1 MDPVRLQFIDD
12 AGNSRTSDEFTL
24 DDALYQT
31 YTMRLYSADVE
42 SGHIEASLKVADDTW
57 TTIPLE
63 LQTGT
68 LTIRYVTGSHDAVVS
83 PVVNDESQ
91 ITPGQAAA
99 IVEEG
104 TTFYINGSMIPRCV

>member
-1 MDPVRLQFIDD
+1 
-12 AGNSRTSDEFTL
+12 
-24 DDALYQT
+24 
-31 YTMRLYSADVE
+31 MRLYSADVE

-83 PVVNDESQ
+83 PVVYDESQ
-91 ITPGQAAA
+91 VTPGQAAA
-99 IVEEG
+99 IVEELSLIHISPAQAG
-104 TTFYINGSMIPRCV
+104 AFLCALFLSNRQNWNKNAINRE